1 VRRDCATTY
10 DAALAPAPRLSLES
24 EAARQPN
31 GGVGMRADSG
41 RLGSRRRWAVAVA
54 LVTLIVCAAAAS
66 AAWASGTQASPGA
79 SAAPA
84 AGAASPAASSLADP
98 APSIAW
104 SLTPLAVVYGDPV
117 TAQGTV
123 TPAVAGDVLTVAING
138 VALPGLTAT
147 TDASGAFSLTFVP
160 TGGGA
165 VTVARA
171 DGTTST
177 PQDLLVTPK
186 VMWRAGA
193 TMPWDHT
200 RLTFTIAPTTYDGLV
215 TVTVYHHSKKVAV
228 VKGYAANGKLTLA
241 APTFGIGAFPLH
253 VLAAAA
259 GDLGA
264 APQQTATLHA
274 GFKRIAVGSKGPY
287 VRVLLSRLAALRFRV
302 PGMSSTLSVQA
313 GDSIVA
319 FQKAYGLSRTYVF
332 AAADWRKLDTARI
345 IKAVHKSPATH
356 IEIDKTR
363 QILMVVKGGV
373 PYGIIAVST
382 GRTGNT
388 PVGRFHILRKAP
400 STSTWLGTA
409 TLWRTMDFHGNFA
422 MHGYPEVPPYP
433 ASHGCVREPMWVA
446 DWTYRQSWVGE
457 TVYIHY

>member
-1 VRRDCATTY
+1 
-10 DAALAPAPRLSLES
+10 
-24 EAARQPN
+24 
-31 GGVGMRADSG
+31 MRAVSG
-41 RLGSRRRWAVAVA
+41 RLGSRGRWAVAVA
-54 LVTLIVCAAAAS
+54 LVTLIVCAAPAG
-66 AAWASGTQASPGA
+66 AAWASSSQATPGT

-84 AGAASPAASSLADP
+84 AGAAAPAASALGDP
-98 APSIAW
+98 APTITWTLA
-104 SLTPLAVVYGDPV
+104 PLAVVYGDPV

-123 TPAVAGDVLTVAING
+123 TLQGSGTSPVADATVTVAVDG
-138 VALPGLTAT
+138 VPQPGLTAT
-147 TDASGAFSLTFVP
+147 TDANGAFSLTFVP

-165 VTVARA
+165 ITVVLA

-177 PQDLLVTPK
+177 PADLLVAPRVT
-186 VMWRAGA
+186 WHAGA
-193 TMPWDHT
+193 TMPWGHT
-200 RLTFTIAPTTYDGLV
+200 KLFFTVAPASYAGQV
-215 TVTVYHHSKKVAV
+215 TVTVYHHSKQVAV
-228 VKGYAANGKLTLA
+228 VDGHAANGKLTLA

-287 VRVLLSRLAALRFRV
+287 VRVLLGRLAALRFRV

-345 IKAVHKSPATH
+345 IKALHKSPATH

-363 QILMVVKGGV
+363 QILMVVKKGV

-409 TLWRTMDFHGNFA
+409 TLWRTMDFYGNFA